1 MATLADINATLQMQT
16 DAIGRQADAVTKSN
30 EILDAV
36 RQRLSDML
44 AVEQNALKESRR
56 SDERARK
63 KGIEDKRETTK
74 TLAPKGFMSG
84 FAQGTGFSWL
94 SDFMS
99 NTLGNLFGAGG
110 SLLGKLTGA
119 IGLAAGKLAIWT
131 VVGTLIA
138 TYFGDE
144 LKAFSENIKEYTG
157 IDLAAFI
164 GENPLVGFALTALGG
179 FVTTSLISGLVGL
192 GFSAIKALG
201 GLALSKVAIPLL
213 SAAYPKMIAPIL
225 SPLLGLLTGPTGL
238 ALLVGAAIIGSAV
251 LIGNYLEEKRGD
263 FIKEIDGAVSD
274 GIAEIKGEKDVSAFK
289 SLAVKLGLTDPTN
302 TSEMLIGLEQTLDT
316 YRTSVKVGSRGPMSP
331 EMRAKS
337 EIVDMAQLER
347 SLGKE
352 NADLIRGQLS
362 AINESINTP
371 GFLTGLSVT
380 QLNQLKEISKLV
392 NNKTNIQLIEKA
404 LAAKKY
410 LIENSKRDI
419 TKGFNPYTMVDLPSY
434 VATGGIEA
442 ALLGK
447 LNNFNEFGVD
457 RDRQRTS
464 ATERGISTVTTT
476 VTPLPSDTG
485 STLTSAGNAA
495 KAFNIRGGDTYITNP
510 PAQQAQQAPSIMMQ
524 PVGTV
529 DPNIY
534 KDVIMRY
541 GRP

>member
-1 MATLADINATLQMQT
+1 
-16 DAIGRQADAVTKSN
+16 
-30 EILDAV
+30 
-36 RQRLSDML
+36 ML
-44 AVEQNALKESRR
+44 TVQQNDQKERRR

-63 KGIEDKRETTK
+63 TGIENKRETAK
-74 TLAPKGFMSG
+74 TSLPKGFMSG

-99 NTLGNLFGAGG
+99 NTLGNLFGTGG

-144 LKAFSENIKEYTG
+144 LKAFSDNIKEYTG

-179 FVTTSLISGLVGL
+179 SVTMSLISGLGSL
-192 GFSAIKALG
+192 GFSAAKALG

-213 SAAYPKMIAPIL
+213 SAAYPRMIAPIL
-225 SPLLGLLTGPTGL
+225 SPLLGLLTGPAGL
-238 ALLVGAAIIGSAV
+238 AVLVGAAIIGSAV

-274 GIAEIKGEKDVSAFK
+274 GIAEIKGEKDVAGLR
-289 SLAVKLGLTDPTN
+289 SLAVKLGLSDPTN
-302 TSEMLIGLEQTLDT
+302 TSEKLLGLEQTLSS
-316 YRTSVKVGSRGPMSP
+316 YKTSIRIVGRGPLSP
-331 EMRAKS
+331 EMKAKS
-337 EIVDMAQLER
+337 ETVDMAQLER

-352 NADLIRGQLS
+352 NADLIRGQLA
-362 AINESINTP
+362 AISESINTP
-371 GFLTGLSVT
+371 GFLTSLSIN
-380 QLNQLKEISKLV
+380 QLNQLKEISKLA

-410 LIENSKRDI
+410 LTENSKRDI
-419 TKGFNPYTMVDLPSY
+419 TKGFNPYNMVDLPSY
-434 VATGGIEA
+434 VATGGTEA

-464 ATERGISTVTTT
+464 ATERGISKP
-476 VTPLPSDTG
+476 TPSTG
-485 STLTSAGNAA
+485 NSLGQAAANARMSVLINNA
-495 KAFNIRGGDTYITNP
+495 PTINNITNNNGLG
-510 PAQQAQQAPSIMMQ
+510 QSSVIMM

-529 DPNIY
+529 DPN
-534 KDVIMRY
+534 
-541 GRP
+541 GRR

>member
-36 RQRLSDML
+36 RQRISDML
-44 AVEQNALKESRR
+44 KVQQDDSKESRR

-63 KGIEDKRETTK
+63 KGIENNREATK
-74 TLAPKGFMSG
+74 SSLPKGFMSG

-99 NTLGNLFGAGG
+99 NMLGNLFGAGG
-110 SLLGKLTGA
+110 SLLGKLTGV

-157 IDLAAFI
+157 IDLAALI
-164 GENPLVGFALTALGG
+164 GENPLVGIALSALGG
-179 FVTTSLISGLVGL
+179 LVTMSLISGLGSL
-192 GFSAIKALG
+192 GFSAIKSLA
-201 GLALSKVAIPLL
+201 GLALSEVAVPLL
-213 SAAYPKMIAPIL
+213 KAAYPRMIAPIL
-225 SPLLGLLTGPTGL
+225 SPLLGLLTGPAGL

-274 GIAEIKGEKDVSAFK
+274 GIAEIKGEKDVSTAR
-289 SLAVKLGLTDPTN
+289 SLAVKLGLSDPTT
-302 TSEMLIGLEQTLDT
+302 TSEKLVGLEQTLSSYKT
-316 YRTSVKVGSRGPMSP
+316 AVIGGRGGVTP
-331 EMRAKS
+331 EMKAKS
-337 EIVDMAQLER
+337 ETVDMAQLER

-371 GFLTGLSVT
+371 GFLTSLSIN
-380 QLNQLKEISKLV
+380 QLNQLKEISKLA
-392 NNKTNIQLIEKA
+392 NNKANVQLIEKTILAKSAENAA
-404 LAAKKY
+404 LQTEKINTVMNDPTRPK
-410 LIENSKRDI
+410 LNRSGMSS
-419 TKGFNPYTMVDLPSY
+419 T
-434 VATGGIEA
+434 VATA
-442 ALLGK
+442 
-447 LNNFNEFGVD
+447 
-457 RDRQRTS
+457 
-464 ATERGISTVTTT
+464 

-485 STLTSAGNAA
+485 SVLANAGNAA
-495 KAFNIRGGDTYITNP
+495 KSAFNIRGGDTYITNP
-510 PAQQAQQAPSIMMQ
+510 PAPAGGNQTAIITAPI
-524 PVGTV
+524 GTT
-529 DPNIY
+529 DPNMY
-534 KDVIMRY
+534 RDVIQRY
-541 GRP
+541 GRQ

>member
-36 RQRLSDML
+36 RQRISDML
-44 AVEQNALKESRR
+44 KVQQDDSKESRR

-63 KGIEDKRETTK
+63 KGIEDRRETTK
-74 TLAPKGFMSG
+74 SSLPKGFMSG

-99 NTLGNLFGAGG
+99 NMLGNLFGTGG
-110 SLLGKLTGA
+110 SLLGKLTGV

-157 IDLAAFI
+157 IDLAALI
-164 GENPLVGFALTALGG
+164 GENPLVGIALSALGG
-179 FVTTSLISGLVGL
+179 LVTMSLISGLGSL
-192 GFSAIKALG
+192 GFSAIKSLA
-201 GLALSKVAIPLL
+201 GLALSEVAVPLL
-213 SAAYPKMIAPIL
+213 KAAYPRMIAPIL
-225 SPLLGLLTGPTGL
+225 SPLLGLLTGPAGL

-274 GIAEIKGEKDVSAFK
+274 GIAEIKGEKDVSVFRG
-289 SLAVKLGLTDPTN
+289 LAVKLGLTDPTN
-302 TSEMLIGLEQTLDT
+302 TSENLIGLEQTLSS
-316 YRTSVKVGSRGPMSP
+316 YRTSVQIAGRGPMSP
-331 EMRAKS
+331 EMKAKS
-337 EIVDMAQLER
+337 ETVDMAQLER

-371 GFLTGLSVT
+371 GFLTSLSIN
-380 QLNQLKEISKLV
+380 QLNQLKEISKLA
-392 NNKTNIQLIEKA
+392 NNKANVQLIEKTILAKSAENAA
-404 LAAKKY
+404 LQTEKINTVMNDPTRPK
-410 LIENSKRDI
+410 LNRSGMSS
-419 TKGFNPYTMVDLPSY
+419 T
-434 VATGGIEA
+434 VATA
-442 ALLGK
+442 
-447 LNNFNEFGVD
+447 
-457 RDRQRTS
+457 
-464 ATERGISTVTTT
+464 

-485 STLTSAGNAA
+485 SVLANAGNAA
-495 KAFNIRGGDTYITNP
+495 KSAFNIRGGDTYITYP
-510 PAQQAQQAPSIMMQ
+510 PAPAGGNQTAIITAPI
-524 PVGTV
+524 GTT
-529 DPNIY
+529 DPNMY
-534 KDVIMRY
+534 RDVIQRY
-541 GRP
+541 GRQ